1 MKYDTGTIVTI
12 VFSLLFY
19 LRLIVIQR
27 QRIKKA
33 KFQYAHVANKG
44 SKKKSTSEK
53 NPQVNYDR
61 LGIHIRSWW
70 LVAAAIIVISFGA
83 VVAKTQFLGPTLS
96 NLWWIPVNLG
106 IVVFALGI
114 N

>member
-1 MKYDTGTIVTI
+1 MKFDTGTIITI

-19 LRLIVIQR
+19 LRLIIIQR

-33 KFQYAHVANKG
+33 KYQYAQVASKS
-44 SKKKSTSEK
+44 SKKKGGADKKPEVK
-53 NPQVNYDR
+53 YAN

-70 LVAAAIIVISFGA
+70 MVGGAIALISFGA
-83 VVAKTQFLGPTLS
+83 VVAAKQFLGPAYS
-96 NLWWIPVNLG
+96 NLWWIPVNVG
-106 IVVFALGI
+106 IIIFAFGI